1 MYSAV
6 VHFEYAGDKY
16 SESPLRVQEQQ
27 VTGFTEILF
36 ARELSTYY
44 RHKLQFSFSCRL
56 VKKDAEKAEHETQA
70 PDSTHQLPCSHPD
83 GSFQLLCTLR
93 SLNAVIQEVCG

>member
-1 MYSAV
+1 MQEPNIQKAP
-6 VHFEYAGDKY
+6 
-16 SESPLRVQEQQ
+16 SEVQEEQE
-27 VTGFTEILF
+27 VTGFEEILF
-36 ARELSTYY
+36 AHGLSTYY

-56 VKKDAEKAEHETQA
+56 VKEDAEKAERETQT

-93 SLNAVIQEVCG
+93 SLDVVIQ